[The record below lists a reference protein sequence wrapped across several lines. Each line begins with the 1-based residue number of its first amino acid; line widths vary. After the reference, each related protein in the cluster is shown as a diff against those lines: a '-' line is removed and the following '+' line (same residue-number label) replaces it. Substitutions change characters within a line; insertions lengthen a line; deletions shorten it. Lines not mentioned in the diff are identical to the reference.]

1 MILYYIL
8 VFSLPLTQHWLFGAN
23 GTFSVVKYLGLACL
37 PFAIFRLV
45 TRHRPSGIK
54 MSGVGAA
61 FLAYFFVAL
70 LSYFA
75 HGGALTLEPTALMN
89 IGSMLLFF
97 VLTIGMVDTVER
109 LHNVIL
115 VSIGSVGVT
124 SVYVIRDWL
133 FNPYAGYR
141 PGGVSGDA
149 NYFALCGV
157 GGLLLG
163 LNLLFGKRPKWEKF
177 GIIGCLVF
185 TSVALILAASRGGFV
200 ALAVGLL
207 YLMYRLSR
215 GLKPVALLVLLFVP
229 LLLLVPNTAIQRIIH
244 PKSGE
249 DEAVQNRETTWRAGM
264 KMFSQHPLTGI
275 GLGQFMGQVL
285 QYENPNEAPVESL
298 AHNTYIELGAE
309 LGIFGVLAWL
319 SIYVCAFRAINR
331 FTKKDENSIPL
342 LRETSIGLQAALLSI
357 AVGITFLSASWFRYI
372 WLLMFLPSCFS
383 MIAARARQPM
393 TQEFVEP
400 ALQPAEMYR

>member
-8 VFSLPLTQHWLFGAN
+8 VLSLPLTQHWLLGGN
-23 GTFSVVKYLGLACL
+23 GNITVIKYLGLACL

-45 TRHRPSGIK
+45 TRHRPAGMK
-54 MSGVGAA
+54 FSGVGAA
-61 FLAYFFVAL
+61 LMIYFGIGA
-70 LSYFA
+70 LSYFV
-75 HGGALTLEPTALMN
+75 HGGQLTLGPTVLMN

-97 VLTIGMVDTVER
+97 ILTIGLVDTVER
-109 LHNVIL
+109 LHRVVL
-115 VSIGSVGVT
+115 VSIGSVALT

-133 FNPYAGYR
+133 GNPYAGYR
-141 PGGVSGDA
+141 PGGVAGDA

-177 GIIGCLVF
+177 GIIGCLVI

-207 YLMYRLSR
+207 YLMFRLSR
-215 GLKPVALLVLLFVP
+215 GLKPVVILVFVFIPLLFI
-229 LLLLVPNTAIQRIIH
+229 VPNTTIQRIIH
-244 PKSGE
+244 PSQGE
-249 DEAVQNRETTWRAGM
+249 DEAVQNRETTWRAGL
-264 KMFSQHPLTGI
+264 KMFSTHPVAGI
-275 GLGQFMGQVL
+275 GIGQFMGQVL

-309 LGIFGVLAWL
+309 LGILGVLAWL
-319 SIYVCAFRAINR
+319 AIFVFAFRAVHR
-331 FTKKDENSIPL
+331 FTKKDENSVPI

-372 WLLMFLPSCFS
+372 WLLMFLPSCFG
-383 MIAARARQPM
+383 MIAARARQPLA
-393 TQEFVEP
+393 QESVEP